1 MLCFLM
7 YFLKNWEQGVVLK
20 GQFSFWKKVNAGV
33 PQGLILGPLLL
44 LIYINDLPYG
54 LQTNLKLFVDDTSL
68 FSTGQDI
75 TTSTV
80 SLNNDL
86 TKVSEWTV
94 QWKMNFNPDPS
105 IQAEELLFS
114 QKTSSKPYPSLN
126 FNENPVH

>member
-7 YFLKNWEQGVVLK
+7 YFLKNREQRVVLK

>member
-7 YFLKNWEQGVVLK
+7 YFLKNWEQRVVLK

-105 IQAEELLFS
+105 TQAEELLFS

>member
-7 YFLKNWEQGVVLK
+7 YFLKNREQRVVLK
-20 GQFSFWKKVNAGV
+20 GQFSLWKKVNAGV
-33 PQGLILGPLLL
+33 SQGLILGPLLL

>member
-7 YFLKNWEQGVVLK
+7 YFLKNREQRVVLK

-94 QWKMNFNPDPS
+94 QWKMNFNPDLS

>member
-7 YFLKNWEQGVVLK
+7 YFLKNREQRVVLK

-94 QWKMNFNPDPS
+94 RWKMNFNPDPS